1 MSAESHVLIPATA
14 ASSERRLYFQVS
26 NAVGSAGG
34 SLATQPKLRRQQ
46 PSSIPGGTVSQSS
59 DDAPTG
65 PIRGETQQTPPDSG
79 RSRAAAAAQR
89 AASEPTRR
97 WNIVNDL
104 TAAALLVIALLLPW
118 NLYFGIAIP
127 GSNKTL
133 LAVLF
138 AVTLLS
144 LVSVALSYVGP
155 STSSNRRRRVLNV
168 PYMLLVLA
176 FVGFDAVQTFR
187 YGGTVN
193 VPGGV
198 GPGAWLGIAGS
209 LLSAQPTLSGAATDD
224 EKFSAW
230 LRSAQIVGYAS
241 ILAAALSFGFNLYWR
256 LRYAL
261 QSAGGSSDFGKQN
274 IAVIATAVVYG
285 VVALVA
291 VLVASRWLLRST
303 KASRLATI
311 ALGASTL
318 AAGIIVWS
326 LPVGRDIDAFHGIA
340 QNTSTAG
347 VGFEGYLAWA
357 AAAAIFAPRTLFGDR
372 NRSAADENAWPAA
385 ARNGLLLIVVW
396 CLGSMVMR
404 ITDLVVAVSLNY
416 PYSRYDSLVLAAFD
430 LATAVLAIWLRVNLV
445 NDTVSA
451 RLISSLCGLV
461 ATLSISRVV
470 VGVALAPR
478 FQEMP
483 NSAAQN
489 PVYGNNLAQQITSTF
504 DVALCGLAL
513 CILAAAIITG
523 HLSGRRLRRQKRR
536 AARKRAAQPSAQ
548 SPSAAATSIPTGAQ
562 PPSATPTT
570 RVRVGG
576 TPPPSAEAT
585 TRIPTGPATESP
597 TTAIPQARSPRIFRG
612 DDSATRQIPV
622 PKPKI
627 YRPPQDST

>member
-1 MSAESHVLIPATA
+1 
-14 ASSERRLYFQVS
+14 
-26 NAVGSAGG
+26 
-34 SLATQPKLRRQQ
+34 
-46 PSSIPGGTVSQSS
+46 VSQSS

-65 PIRGETQQTPPDSG
+65 PIRGQTQQTPPDSG
-79 RSRAAAAAQR
+79 RSQAAAAAPR

-97 WNIVNDL
+97 RNIVNDL

-133 LAVLF
+133 LGVLL

-144 LVSVALSYVGP
+144 LISIAVAGSWR
-155 STSSNRRRRVLNV
+155 SSGARFNPAAAARLRLWLNA
-168 PYMLLVLA
+168 PYLLLVLA
-176 FVGFDAVQTFR
+176 FVGFDAVQTVR

-209 LLSAQPTLSGAATDD
+209 LLSAQPTLTGVATDD
-224 EKFSAW
+224 EKFSGW
-230 LRSAQIVGYAS
+230 LRSARIIGYAS
-241 ILAAALSFGFNLYWR
+241 ILAAVLSFGFNLYWR
-256 LRYAL
+256 VSYAL
-261 QSAGGSSDFGKQN
+261 QSRGGSSEFGKQN
-274 IAVIATAVVYG
+274 IAVIASAVVYG

-303 KASRLATI
+303 KASRLATV

-340 QNTSTAG
+340 QNTSIAG

-372 NRSAADENAWPAA
+372 KRSAADENAWRAA

-416 PYSRYDSLVLAAFD
+416 LYSRYDSLVLAAFD

-445 NDTVSA
+445 NDAVSA

-461 ATLSISRVV
+461 ATLSFSRVV

-478 FQEMP
+478 FEEMP
-483 NSAAQN
+483 NAAAQN

-513 CILAAAIITG
+513 CILAAAIVTG

-536 AARKRAAQPSAQ
+536 AARKRAVPPS
-548 SPSAAATSIPTGAQ
+548 AQ
-562 PPSATPTT
+562 PPSAAPTT
-570 RVRVGG
+570 RVRVGR
-576 TPPPSAEAT
+576 TPPPSADAT

-597 TTAIPQARSPRIFRG
+597 TTAMPQLARSPRIFRG

>member
-1 MSAESHVLIPATA
+1 
-14 ASSERRLYFQVS
+14 
-26 NAVGSAGG
+26 
-34 SLATQPKLRRQQ
+34 
-46 PSSIPGGTVSQSS
+46 VSQSS

-65 PIRGETQQTPPDSG
+65 PIHGQTRQLPPNDAPG
-79 RSRAAAAAQR
+79 QAAAPRAAAQ
-89 AASEPTRR
+89 PTRR
-97 WNIVNDL
+97 FNVVSDL
-104 TAAALLVIALLLPW
+104 TAAALLVIALVLPW
-118 NLYFGIAIP
+118 NLYSGMGIP
-127 GSNKTL
+127 GSNRIL

-144 LVSVALSYVGP
+144 LISVAAAGSWR
-155 STSSNRRRRVLNV
+155 SSGARFNAAAATRLRLWLNV
-168 PYMLLVLA
+168 PYLLLVLA
-176 FVGFDAVQTFR
+176 FVGFDAFETIRF
-187 YGGTVN
+187 GGSVT

-198 GPGAWLGIAGS
+198 GPGAWFGIAGS
-209 LLSAQPTLSGAATDD
+209 LLSARPAITAAADD
-224 EKFSAW
+224 EKFSEW
-230 LRSAQIVGYAS
+230 LRSARIIGYAS
-241 ILAAALSFGFNLYWR
+241 MVLAVLSFGFNLYWR
-256 LRYAL
+256 VKYAL
-261 QSAGGSSDFGKQN
+261 TGAGGSSGFGKQN
-274 IAVIATAVVYG
+274 IAVITTAVVYG

-303 KASRLATI
+303 KASRLATV

-357 AAAAIFAPRTLFGDR
+357 TAAAIFAPRTLFGDR
-372 NRSAADENAWPAA
+372 VRSTTEENAWRAA

-404 ITDLVVAVSLNY
+404 ITDVVVGVTLNY
-416 PYSRYDSLVLAAFD
+416 PYSRYDSIVLAAFD
-430 LATAVLAIWLRVNLV
+430 LGTAVLAIWLRVNLA
-445 NDTVSA
+445 NDAVSA

-478 FQEMP
+478 FEEVP

-523 HLSGRRLRRQKRR
+523 HRTGRRLRRRKRR
-536 AARKRAAQPSAQ
+536 AARTGAVAA
-548 SPSAAATSIPTGAQ
+548 GAQ
-562 PPSATPTT
+562 PA
-570 RVRVGG
+570 
-576 TPPPSAEAT
+576 AAT
-585 TRIPTGPATESP
+585 TRIPTRAQP
-597 TTAIPQARSPRIFRG
+597 PQLAGSPRIFRG
-612 DDSATRQIPV
+612 DDSGTRQIPV

-627 YRPPQDST
+627 YRPPQDSQ

>member
-1 MSAESHVLIPATA
+1 M
-14 ASSERRLYFQVS
+14 
-26 NAVGSAGG
+26 
-34 SLATQPKLRRQQ
+34 
-46 PSSIPGGTVSQSS
+46 
-59 DDAPTG
+59 
-65 PIRGETQQTPPDSG
+65 
-79 RSRAAAAAQR
+79 
-89 AASEPTRR
+89 
-97 WNIVNDL
+97 VNDL
-104 TAAALLVIALLLPW
+104 TAAALVVIALLLPW

-127 GSNKTL
+127 GSNKIL

-144 LVSVALSYVGP
+144 LISIAVAGSWR
-155 STSSNRRRRVLNV
+155 SSGARFNPAAAARLRLWLNA
-168 PYMLLVLA
+168 PYLLLVLA
-176 FVGFDAVQTFR
+176 FVGFDAVQTVR

-209 LLSAQPTLSGAATDD
+209 LLSAQPTLAGAAADD
-224 EKFSAW
+224 EKFSGW
-230 LRSAQIVGYAS
+230 LRSTRIIGYAS
-241 ILAAALSFGFNLYWR
+241 ILAAVLSFGDNLYWR
-256 LRYAL
+256 VSYAL
-261 QSAGGSSDFGKQN
+261 HSGSGSSNFGKQN

-285 VVALVA
+285 VVALIA

-303 KASRLATI
+303 KASRLATV

-318 AAGIIVWS
+318 AAGIIVWC

-372 NRSAADENAWPAA
+372 NRSAADENAWRAA

-404 ITDLVVAVSLNY
+404 ITDLVVAVTLNY

-430 LATAVLAIWLRVNLV
+430 LATAVLAIWLRVNLG
-445 NDTVSA
+445 NDAVSA

-478 FQEMP
+478 FQETP
-483 NSAAQN
+483 NAAAPN
-489 PVYGNNLAQQITSTF
+489 PVYGNNLAQQVTSTF

-536 AARKRAAQPSAQ
+536 AARKRAVRPSARP
-548 SPSAAATSIPTGAQ
+548 PSAA
-562 PPSATPTT
+562 PTT

-576 TPPPSAEAT
+576 TAPPPAEAT
-585 TRIPTGPATESP
+585 TRIPTGAATESP
-597 TTAIPQARSPRIFRG
+597 TTAMPQPARAPRIFRG
-612 DDSATRQIPV
+612 DDSATRQVPV

-627 YRPPQDST
+627 FRPPQDST